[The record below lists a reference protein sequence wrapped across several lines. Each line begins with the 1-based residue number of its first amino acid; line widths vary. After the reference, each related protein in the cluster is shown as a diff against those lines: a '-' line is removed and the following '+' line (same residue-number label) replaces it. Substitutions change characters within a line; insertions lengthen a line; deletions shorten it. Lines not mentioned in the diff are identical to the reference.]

1 MMVKSADQWFSE
13 YGSSHTNPINKLIHW
28 VCVPLIYLVIIGLLW
43 SIPTPNIMQQIPY
56 LNWGTVAVLLSIIF
70 YVRLSLSLSVGLSLF
85 AITCCWIISTLDH
98 LLTIPIWKISLIGFV
113 ILWIFQFIG
122 HHVEG
127 KKPSFFKDI
136 QFLLI
141 GPAWLMGFIY
151 RKLHIP
157 YH

>member
-1 MMVKSADQWFSE
+1 MMAKSADQWFSE

-28 VCVPLIYLVIIGLLW
+28 VCVPLIYLVIVGLFW
-43 SIPTPNIMQQIPY
+43 SIPTPNIMQQVPY
-56 LNWGTVAVLLSIIF
+56 LNWGTLGVLISVIF
-70 YVRLSLSLSVGLSLF
+70 YVRLSLSLSIGLALF
-85 AITCCWIISTLDH
+85 AFACCWIISFAEQTM
-98 LLTIPIWKISLIGFV
+98 TAPIWQISLIGFV

-122 HHVEG
+122 HYLEG
-127 KKPSFFKDI
+127 AKPSFFKDI

-151 RKLHIP
+151 RKLGIP

>member
-1 MMVKSADQWFSE
+1 MMAKSADQWFSE

-70 YVRLSLSLSVGLSLF
+70 YIRLSLSLSVGLSLF
-85 AITCCWIISTLDH
+85 AITCCWIIYTLDH
-98 LLTIPIWKISLIGFV
+98 LLTIPIWQISLIGFV

-136 QFLLI
+136 QVLLI

>member
-1 MMVKSADQWFSE
+1 MMAKSADQWFSE

-70 YVRLSLSLSVGLSLF
+70 YIRLSLSLSVGLSIF
-85 AITCCWIISTLDH
+85 ANTCCWIISTLDH
-98 LLTIPIWKISLIGFV
+98 LLTIPIWQISLIGFV

>member
-1 MMVKSADQWFSE
+1 MTTKSADQWFSE

-28 VCVPLIYLVIIGLLW
+28 VCVPLIYLVIVGILW
-43 SIPTPNIMQQIPY
+43 SIPTPSVMDKIPY
-56 LNWGTVAVLLSIIF
+56 LNWATLSVLVSVIFYIRLSFSLSI
-70 YVRLSLSLSVGLSLF
+70 GLTLF
-85 AITCCWIISTLDH
+85 AVSCCWIISTINQ
-98 LLTIPIWKISLIGFV
+98 TIAMPVWQISIIGFV

-122 HHVEG
+122 HYIEG
-127 KKPSFFKDI
+127 AKPSFFKDI

-151 RKLHIP
+151 RKLKIP